1 MTGGKPSPPDVCSV
15 AVEYHLGLQTVSGV
29 TGHPRALTA
38 GADNPDMHDR
48 LLMTTGSVI
57 FRPTGTAS
65 GKSWSQGAAR
75 ASLKVLALPWATP
88 PVFHA
93 APVMCPPILLH
104 PPKIPLSHFE
114 AASVARHAEVPGVT
128 DSAGPPLPPPM
139 LPPPPYMLRFSQN
152 MPGYRIGRPDSS
164 DLALT
169 CMRCVCGQDT
179 PGYRDSLDLDAN
191 IRIVLSHIEAQNVKW
206 LQLEQSRGRRQDLR
220 EAEDPRI
227 DLCIFCIGPH
237 RWVGEGRRQEVHEA
251 EDPRKFLYIFCIGPH
266 MWVGEVW
273 NGWAMA
279 CRWGESAG

>member
-1 MTGGKPSPPDVCSV
+1 M
-15 AVEYHLGLQTVSGV
+15 
-29 TGHPRALTA
+29 
-38 GADNPDMHDR
+38 
-48 LLMTTGSVI
+48 
-57 FRPTGTAS
+57 
-65 GKSWSQGAAR
+65 
-75 ASLKVLALPWATP
+75 
-88 PVFHA
+88 
-93 APVMCPPILLH
+93 
-104 PPKIPLSHFE
+104 
-114 AASVARHAEVPGVT
+114 
-128 DSAGPPLPPPM
+128 
-139 LPPPPYMLRFSQN
+139 
-152 MPGYRIGRPDSS
+152 
-164 DLALT
+164 
-169 CMRCVCGQDT
+169 
-179 PGYRDSLDLDAN
+179 DLDAN